1 MEPVL
6 ETYAAGAAG
15 ACEVICLDESAKELQ
30 DHVRPPIP
38 GDPTLEDPEYRRNG
52 QVSLFLAYAPFAGW
66 HTIAV
71 TETRTSRDFAAFLR
85 DLVAQYPRDRMLTIV
100 LDNLNTHSTTALYQ
114 AFPPSEATRIR
125 DRVTFVKTPVHG
137 SWLNMAELEFS
148 VLKRQCL
155 NRRIP
160 DRETLARE
168 VDAWVSARNAVAA
181 PAHWTFTTT
190 EARTTLAR
198 LYPVP
203 EPSAI
208 PPSENTPG

>member
-15 ACEVICLDESAKELQ
+15 DQEVICLDESAKELQ
-30 DHVRPPIP
+30 DHARPPIP
-38 GDPTLEDPEYRRNG
+38 GDPTLEDPEYVRHG
-52 QVSLFLAYAPFAGW
+52 QATLFLAYAPFAGW
-66 HTIAV
+66 RTIAV
-71 TETRTSRDFAAFLR
+71 TDTRTSLDFATFLR
-85 DLVAQYPRDRMLTIV
+85 DLVDQYPSDRPLTIV
-100 LDNLNTHSTTALYQ
+100 LDNLNTHTIASLYQ

-125 DRVTFVKTPVHG
+125 TRVTFVHTPKHG

-155 NRRIP
+155 DRRIP
-160 DRETLARE
+160 DRATLAQE
-168 VDAWVSARNAVAA
+168 VEAWVTARNAVAT

-190 EARTTLAR
+190 EARRSLAR

-203 EPSAI
+203 EPDLE
-208 PPSENTPG
+208 PMPG